1 MTVIVYGDFNC
12 PYSYVASQRAD
23 LLSRMGTAVDWRAV
37 EHDRGL
43 AVTGGNPD
51 QHRAAWDRE
60 LTEVASLA
68 LPGEHVPGAP
78 PRLVSNTK
86 AAVTA
91 YAEAVSDGVA
101 DKLRRRLFQA
111 IWVRGLHLSSAR
123 EVGRIAAEV
132 MWPPEDITGRLASP
146 DLPSLLLR
154 EPDPDLIVRRSG
166 GTIAPDGGPLTT
178 AGWRRIQ
185 RWRQEWLA
193 LPSQVIPVVIGPDHV
208 ARSGAGAL
216 RYLADLAGTRGAG
229 TRGAGAGGV
238 APRGVRPPA
247 PAPTPTPASANA
259 RQRQRQRTPTLALA
273 HAETTWGTA
282 TRSRVAV
289 RRGRQPG

>member
-101 DKLRRRLFQA
+101 DELRRRLFQA
-111 IWVRGLHLSSAR
+111 IWMRGLHLSSAR

-154 EPDPDLIVRRSG
+154 EPDPGLIVRRSG

-193 LPSQVIPVVIGPDHV
+193 LPSQVIPVVIGPDHI

-216 RYLADLAGTRGAG
+216 RYLAGLASARDASA
-229 TRGAGAGGV
+229 RDASAGGV
-238 APRGVRPPA
+238 APRGVRPP
-247 PAPTPTPASANA
+247 
-259 RQRQRQRTPTLALA
+259 TPTLAHADAGARGNDIWRTRKRHRERLHGLA
-273 HAETTWGTA
+273 
-282 TRSRVAV
+282 
-289 RRGRQPG
+289 

>member
-78 PRLVSNTK
+78 PRLISNTK
-86 AAVTA
+86 AAVAA

-101 DKLRRRLFQA
+101 DELRRRLFAA
-111 IWVRGLHLSSAR
+111 IWVQGLHLSSADAVR
-123 EVGRIAAEV
+123 RLITAV
-132 MWPPEDITGRLASP
+132 MWPAEDITDRLASP
-146 DLPSLLLR
+146 DFPSLLLR
-154 EPDPDLIVRRSG
+154 DTDLARIVRRSG
-166 GTIAPDGGPLTT
+166 GTIAQDGGPLTT

-193 LPSQVIPVVIGPDHV
+193 LPSQVIPVVIGPDHI

-216 RYLADLAGTRGAG
+216 RYLAGLASARDASARDASAG
-229 TRGAGAGGV
+229 GVGAGGV
-238 APRGVRPPA
+238 APRGVRPP
-247 PAPTPTPASANA
+247 
-259 RQRQRQRTPTLALA
+259 TPTLAHADAGARGNDIWRTRNLA
-273 HAETTWGTA
+273 HAETT
-282 TRSRVAV
+282 
-289 RRGRQPG
+289 

>member
-86 AAVTA
+86 AAVAA
-91 YAEAVSDGVA
+91 YAEAVSDGAA
-101 DKLRRRLFQA
+101 DELRRRLFQA
-111 IWVRGLHLSSAR
+111 IWVQGLHLSNADAVR
-123 EVGRIAAEV
+123 RLITAV
-132 MWPPEDITGRLASP
+132 MWPAEDITDRLASP
-146 DLPSLLLR
+146 DFPSLLLR
-154 EPDPDLIVRRSG
+154 DTDLARIVRRSG
-166 GTIAPDGGPLTT
+166 GTIAQDGGPLTT
-178 AGWRRIQ
+178 AGWRRI
-185 RWRQEWLA
+185 RQWTIS
-193 LPSQVIPVVIGPDHV
+193 PDPVP
-208 ARSGAGAL
+208 ARSATWP
-216 RYLADLAGTRGAG
+216 DS
-229 TRGAGAGGV
+229 
-238 APRGVRPPA
+238 PA
-247 PAPTPTPASANA
+247 HATPAHATPAQAVSAQAVSLRAACA
-259 RQRQRQRTPTLALA
+259 RRRRRWRTPTLA
-273 HAETTWGTA
+273 HAETTSGARGIWH
-282 TRSRVAV
+282 TRKRHRERLHGLA
-289 RRGRQPG
+289 